1 MVTTMNFHTDISRQ
15 SITIDGVR
23 YTCTDA
29 TPSDGM
35 PSRLQNHFRKEYGA
49 DSFHVQI
56 ADFLAEWFD
65 GSDTLQVHTSGSTGT
80 PKQLR
85 VEKQRMMNSAMLTL
99 SFLHLREEDTAML
112 CMPLQYIAGK
122 MVVVRALVGGLN
134 LIPVAP
140 CGHPMQSLSQ
150 TPVFSAMIPMQV
162 FNSLQVP
169 EEAEKLSRIRHLI
182 IGGGAVDEELGKQL
196 RSFPHAVW
204 STYGMTETLSHIA
217 LRRLNGP
224 EASEWYTPFSNVSL
238 TLSADQ
244 TLIIDAPLVSPIQ
257 LVTNDIVEF
266 NPQGQFRI
274 LGRKD
279 NTINTGGVKVQIE
292 QVEARL
298 KPLLPF
304 TFQITAAPD
313 NKFGE
318 RIVLLIQSENPVTE
332 ENLHE
337 AFRQLP
343 PYWRPKQIICL
354 PQLPL
359 TGSGKPDRA
368 TARKIASAIQIQD

>member
-1 MVTTMNFHTDISRQ
+1 MNFHTDISRQ

-35 PSRLQNHFRKEYGA
+35 PSRLQNHFRQEYGA

-122 MVVVRALVGGLN
+122 MVVVRTLVGGLN

-150 TPVFSAMIPMQV
+150 VPVFSAMIPMQV

-196 RSFPHAVW
+196 HPFPHAIW

-244 TLIIDAPLVSPIQ
+244 TLIIDAPLVSPIR

-304 TFQITAAPD
+304 AFQITAAPD
-313 NKFGE
+313 SKFGE

-332 ENLHE
+332 KKLHE

-368 TARKIASAIQIQD
+368 TARKIASSTQILG

>member
-1 MVTTMNFHTDISRQ
+1 MNFHTDISRQ

-35 PSRLQNHFRKEYGA
+35 PSRLQNHFRQEYGA

-182 IGGGAVDEELGKQL
+182 IGGGAVDEELRKQL
-196 RSFPHAVW
+196 HSFPHAVW

-217 LRRLNGP
+217 LRRINGLK
-224 EASEWYTPFSNVSL
+224 ASEWYTPFSNVSL

-244 TLIIDAPLVSPIQ
+244 TLIIDAPLVSPIR

-266 NPQGQFRI
+266 NSQGQFRI

-304 TFQITAAPD
+304 AFQITAAPD
-313 NKFGE
+313 SKFGE
-318 RIVLLIQSENPVTE
+318 HIVLLVQSENPVTE

-368 TARKIASAIQIQD
+368 TARKIASSTQIPG

>member
-1 MVTTMNFHTDISRQ
+1 MNFHTDISRQ

-35 PSRLQNHFRKEYGA
+35 PSRLQNHFRKEHGA

-65 GSDTLQVHTSGSTGT
+65 GSDTLRVHTSGSTGT

-244 TLIIDAPLVSPIQ
+244 TLIIDAPLVSPIR

-313 NKFGE
+313 SKFGE

>member
-1 MVTTMNFHTDISRQ
+1 MNFHTDISRQ

-35 PSRLQNHFRKEYGA
+35 PSRLQNHFRQEYGA

-122 MVVVRALVGGLN
+122 MVVVRTLVGGLN

-150 TPVFSAMIPMQV
+150 VPVFSAMIPMQV

-196 RSFPHAVW
+196 HPFPHAIW

-244 TLIIDAPLVSPIQ
+244 TLIIDAPLVSPIR

-292 QVEARL
+292 QVEAQL

-304 TFQITAAPD
+304 AFQITAAPD
-313 NKFGE
+313 SKFGE
-318 RIVLLIQSENPVTE
+318 RIVLLVQSENPVTE

-368 TARKIASAIQIQD
+368 TARKIASSTRIPG

>member
-1 MVTTMNFHTDISRQ
+1 MNFHTDISRQ

-35 PSRLQNHFRKEYGA
+35 PSRLQNHFRQEYGA
-49 DSFHVQI
+49 DSFHAQI

-65 GSDTLQVHTSGSTGT
+65 GSDTLRVHTSGSTGT

-196 RSFPHAVW
+196 HSFPHAVW

-217 LRRLNGP
+217 LRRLNG
-224 EASEWYTPFSNVSL
+224 SDHSDWYTPFDNVSL
-238 TLSADQ
+238 SLSEEN
-244 TLIIDAPLVSPIQ
+244 TLIIHAPSVCSEL
-257 LVTNDIVEF
+257 LRTNDIAEF
-266 NPQGQFRI
+266 NQHGLFRI

-292 QVEARL
+292 QVEKEL
-298 KPLLPF
+298 KPLLDCPF
-304 TFQITAAPD
+304 MITSVPD
-313 NKFGE
+313 PKFGE
-318 RIVLLIQSENPVTE
+318 RIVLLIEAVHIN
-332 ENLHE
+332 HE
-337 AFRQLP
+337 QINESIKKLP
-343 PYWRPKQIICL
+343 PYRRPKQIIRIDT
-354 PQLPL
+354 LPL
-359 TGSGKPDRA
+359 TDTGKPSRA
-368 TARKIASAIQIQD
+368 VARQIASNYIDKT

>member
-35 PSRLQNHFRKEYGA
+35 PSRLQNHFRQEYGA

-80 PKQLR
+80 PKQLW

-182 IGGGAVDEELGKQL
+182 IGGGAVDEELRKQL
-196 RSFPHAVW
+196 HSFPHAVW

-217 LRRLNGP
+217 LRRINGLK
-224 EASEWYTPFSNVSL
+224 ASEWYTPFSNVSL

-244 TLIIDAPLVSPIQ
+244 TLIIDAPLVSPIR

-304 TFQITAAPD
+304 AFQITAAPD
-313 NKFGE
+313 SKFGE
-318 RIVLLIQSENPVTE
+318 HIVLLVQSGNPVTE

-368 TARKIASAIQIQD
+368 TARKIASSTQIPG

>member
-1 MVTTMNFHTDISRQ
+1 MNFHTDISRQ

-65 GSDTLQVHTSGSTGT
+65 DSDTLQVHTSGSTGT

-244 TLIIDAPLVSPIQ
+244 TLIIDAPPVSPIR

-304 TFQITAAPD
+304 AFQITAAPD
-313 NKFGE
+313 SKFGE

>member
-65 GSDTLQVHTSGSTGT
+65 DSDTLRVHTSGSTGT

-99 SFLHLREEDTAML
+99 SFLHLREKDTAML

-140 CGHPMQSLSQ
+140 CGHPMQSFSQ
-150 TPVFSAMIPMQV
+150 APVFSAMIPMQV

-244 TLIIDAPLVSPIQ
+244 TLIIDAPLVSPIR

-313 NKFGE
+313 SKFGE

>member
-1 MVTTMNFHTDISRQ
+1 MNFHTDISRQ

-35 PSRLQNHFRKEYGA
+35 PSRLQNHFRQEYGA

-80 PKQLR
+80 PKQLW

-182 IGGGAVDEELGKQL
+182 IGGGAVDEELRKQL
-196 RSFPHAVW
+196 HSFPHAVW

-217 LRRLNGP
+217 LRRINGLK
-224 EASEWYTPFSNVSL
+224 ASEWYTPFSNVSL

-244 TLIIDAPLVSPIQ
+244 TLIIDAPLVSPIR

-304 TFQITAAPD
+304 AFQITAAPD
-313 NKFGE
+313 SKFGE
-318 RIVLLIQSENPVTE
+318 HIVLLVQSENPVTE

-368 TARKIASAIQIQD
+368 TARKIASSTQIPG

>member
-35 PSRLQNHFRKEYGA
+35 PSRLQNHFRQEYGA

-182 IGGGAVDEELGKQL
+182 IGGGAVDEELRKQL
-196 RSFPHAVW
+196 HSFPHAVW

-217 LRRLNGP
+217 LRRINGLK
-224 EASEWYTPFSNVSL
+224 ASEWYTPFSNVSL

-244 TLIIDAPLVSPIQ
+244 TLIIDAPLVSPIR

-304 TFQITAAPD
+304 AFQITAAPD
-313 NKFGE
+313 SKFGE
-318 RIVLLIQSENPVTE
+318 HIVLLVQSENPVTE

-368 TARKIASAIQIQD
+368 TARKIASSTQIPG

>member
-1 MVTTMNFHTDISRQ
+1 MNFHTDISRQ

-29 TPSDGM
+29 TPSGGM

-65 GSDTLQVHTSGSTGT
+65 GSDTLRVHTSGSTGT

-140 CGHPMQSLSQ
+140 CGHPMQLLSQ

-304 TFQITAAPD
+304 AFQITAAPD

>member
-1 MVTTMNFHTDISRQ
+1 MNFHTDISRQ

-35 PSRLQNHFRKEYGA
+35 PSRLQNHFRQEYGA

-182 IGGGAVDEELGKQL
+182 IGGGAVDEELRKQL
-196 RSFPHAVW
+196 HSFPHAVW

-217 LRRLNGP
+217 LRRINGLK
-224 EASEWYTPFSNVSL
+224 ASEWYTPFSNVSL

-244 TLIIDAPLVSPIQ
+244 TLIIDAPLVSPIR

-304 TFQITAAPD
+304 AFQITAAPD
-313 NKFGE
+313 SKFGE
-318 RIVLLIQSENPVTE
+318 HIVLLVQSENPVTE

-343 PYWRPKQIICL
+343 PYWSPKQIICL

-368 TARKIASAIQIQD
+368 TARKIASSTQIPG

>member
-1 MVTTMNFHTDISRQ
+1 MNFHTDISRQ

-35 PSRLQNHFRKEYGA
+35 PSRLQNHFRQEYGA

-182 IGGGAVDEELGKQL
+182 IGGGAVDEELRKQL
-196 RSFPHAVW
+196 HSFPHAVW

-217 LRRLNGP
+217 LRRINGLK
-224 EASEWYTPFSNVSL
+224 ASEWYTPFSNVSL

-244 TLIIDAPLVSPIQ
+244 TLIIDAPLVSPIR

-304 TFQITAAPD
+304 AFQITAAPD
-313 NKFGE
+313 SKFGE
-318 RIVLLIQSENPVTE
+318 HIVLLVQSENPVTE

-368 TARKIASAIQIQD
+368 TARKIASSTQIPG

>member
-1 MVTTMNFHTDISRQ
+1 MNFHTDISRQ

-35 PSRLQNHFRKEYGA
+35 PSRLQNHFRQEYGA

-196 RSFPHAVW
+196 HSFSHAVW

-217 LRRLNGP
+217 LRRINGLK
-224 EASEWYTPFSNVSL
+224 ASEWYTPFSNVSL

-244 TLIIDAPLVSPIQ
+244 TLIIDAPLVSPIR

-304 TFQITAAPD
+304 AFQITAAPD
-313 NKFGE
+313 SKFGE
-318 RIVLLIQSENPVTE
+318 HIVLLVQSENPVTE

-368 TARKIASAIQIQD
+368 TARKIASSTQIPG

>member
-65 GSDTLQVHTSGSTGT
+65 DSDTLQVHTSGSTGT

-244 TLIIDAPLVSPIQ
+244 TLIIDAPLVSPIR

-313 NKFGE
+313 SKFGE

>member
-23 YTCTDA
+23 YTCTNA

-35 PSRLQNHFRKEYGA
+35 PSRLQNHFRQEYGA

-182 IGGGAVDEELGKQL
+182 IGGGAVDEELRKQL
-196 RSFPHAVW
+196 HSFPHAVW

-217 LRRLNGP
+217 LRRINGLK
-224 EASEWYTPFSNVSL
+224 ASEWYTPFSNVSL

-244 TLIIDAPLVSPIQ
+244 TLIIDAPLVSPIR

-304 TFQITAAPD
+304 AFQITAAPD
-313 NKFGE
+313 SKFGE
-318 RIVLLIQSENPVTE
+318 HIVLLVQSENPVTE

-368 TARKIASAIQIQD
+368 TARKIASSTQIPG

>member
-1 MVTTMNFHTDISRQ
+1 
-15 SITIDGVR
+15 
-23 YTCTDA
+23 
-29 TPSDGM
+29 
-35 PSRLQNHFRKEYGA
+35 
-49 DSFHVQI
+49 
-56 ADFLAEWFD
+56 
-65 GSDTLQVHTSGSTGT
+65 
-80 PKQLR
+80 
-85 VEKQRMMNSAMLTL
+85 
-99 SFLHLREEDTAML
+99 
-112 CMPLQYIAGK
+112 
-122 MVVVRALVGGLN
+122 
-134 LIPVAP
+134 
-140 CGHPMQSLSQ
+140 
-150 TPVFSAMIPMQV
+150 
-162 FNSLQVP
+162 
-169 EEAEKLSRIRHLI
+169 
-182 IGGGAVDEELGKQL
+182 
-196 RSFPHAVW
+196 
-204 STYGMTETLSHIA
+204 MTETLSHIA

-244 TLIIDAPLVSPIQ
+244 TLIIDAPLVSPIR

-304 TFQITAAPD
+304 AFQITATPD
-313 NKFGE
+313 SKFGE

-368 TARKIASAIQIQD
+368 TARKIASSTQIPG

>member
-1 MVTTMNFHTDISRQ
+1 MNFHTDISRQ

-35 PSRLQNHFRKEYGA
+35 PSRLQNHFRQEYGA

-150 TPVFSAMIPMQV
+150 VPVFSAMIPMQV

-196 RSFPHAVW
+196 HSFPHAVW

-244 TLIIDAPLVSPIQ
+244 TLIIDAPLVSPIR

-304 TFQITAAPD
+304 AFQITAAPD
-313 NKFGE
+313 SKFGE

-368 TARKIASAIQIQD
+368 TARKIASSTQIPG